1 MTGNER
7 ARPHWAVRM
16 NYRNRS
22 LSALL
27 LFATIG
33 SHLSDLGASLPA
45 WLALAATFLVYP
57 HLVYAVG
64 KRSARPLATEIRFM
78 LVDAALY
85 CGWVGALGFPA
96 WIGFILV
103 VALVLNLVV
112 FRGVT
117 GMWLGLGAVAAG
129 LAGGW
134 ALTRPDIAPAT
145 GTLTTALCMLSLF
158 LYLMAFGH
166 DAYTRALQLRQTRD
180 RLRDNEQAL
189 QRQLGEIQTLQ
200 AQLKQHAERD
210 PLTGLFN
217 RRYLTATMA
226 RELARMRR
234 EDRPLSLMLIDIDH
248 FKSVNDTFG
257 HQAGDEC
264 LVRLATLLKI
274 NTRESDVV
282 CRWGGDEFLVLL
294 PTLPRE
300 AALERAETYRKA
312 FERLPMPSGSE
323 AHRATLSIGVACYP
337 DDGESGDVLIAAA
350 DAALYRAKQRGRN
363 RVEHGGPAA
372 ARDHFTIDA

>member
-1 MTGNER
+1 MTGKEG

-16 NYRNRS
+16 NYRNRT
-22 LSALL
+22 LSGLL
-27 LFATIG
+27 LFATVG
-33 SHLSDLGASLPA
+33 SHLSDLGASPGV
-45 WLALAATFLVYP
+45 WLALAATFFAYP

-64 KRSARPLATEIRFM
+64 RRSARPLETEIRFM
-78 LVDAALY
+78 LVDAALF

-103 VALVLNLVV
+103 VALVLNLLV
-112 FRGVT
+112 FRGIA
-117 GMWLGLGAVAAG
+117 GMWLALGAVAVG
-129 LAGGW
+129 LAAGW
-134 ALTRPDIAPAT
+134 ALARPDIAPAT
-145 GTLTTALCMLSLF
+145 GTLTTALSMLTLF

-166 DAYTRALQLRQTRD
+166 DAYTRALQLRRTRD

-189 QRQLGEIQTLQ
+189 QRQLSEIQALQ
-200 AQLKQHAERD
+200 FQLKQQAERD

-217 RRYLTATMA
+217 RRYLTATMD
-226 RELARMRR
+226 RELARVRR
-234 EDRPLSLMLIDIDH
+234 EGRPLSLMLIDVDH
-248 FKSVNDTFG
+248 FKSVNDILG

-264 LVRLATLLKI
+264 LIRLATLLRI

-294 PTLPRE
+294 PTLPCE
-300 AALERAETYRKA
+300 AALERAEEYRKA
-312 FERLPMPSGSE
+312 FERLPAPQGD
-323 AHRATLSIGVACYP
+323 AGRRATLSIGVACYP
-337 DDGESGDVLIAAA
+337 DDAGSGNALIAAA
-350 DAALYRAKQRGRN
+350 DAALYRAKEAGRN

>member
-33 SHLSDLGASLPA
+33 SHLSDLGAGLPA
-45 WLALAATFLVYP
+45 WLALTATFLVYP

-64 KRSARPLATEIRFM
+64 RRSARPLETEIRFM

-112 FRGVT
+112 FRGLT
-117 GMWLGLGAVAAG
+117 GMWLALGAVAAG
-129 LAGGW
+129 LAAGW
-134 ALTRPDIAPAT
+134 TLVRPEIAPAT
-145 GTLTTALCMLSLF
+145 GMLTTALCMLSLF

-189 QRQLGEIQTLQ
+189 HRQLGEIQTLQ

-217 RRYLTATMA
+217 RRYLTATME
-226 RELARMRR
+226 RELARVRR
-234 EDRPLSLMLIDIDH
+234 EGRPLSLMLIDIDH
-248 FKSVNDTFG
+248 FKAVNDSLG

-300 AALERAETYRKA
+300 AALARAEEYRQA
-312 FERLPMPSGSE
+312 FERLPMPRGGDMQ
-323 AHRATLSIGVACYP
+323 RATLSIGVACYP
-337 DDGESGDVLIAAA
+337 DDGEPGAALIAAA

-363 RVEHGGPAA
+363 RVEHGGAPA
-372 ARDHFTIDA
+372 ARDPFAIEA